1 MKLNNISLPYP
12 VLGISDDVMPMLEPD
27 CLTIKVE
34 DDGMGNYR
42 FTVTMK
48 HENECIHQLIRDGY
62 AEYSCEVDC
71 ARAMFR
77 RCYTSDKGKIKIVIP
92 RQYLNGRVDFNSFVS
107 VKKPFN
113 YKNPEFNEDYEGYSF
128 KMELGDVLV
137 AFPPTHYD
145 VDIKYDQLQ
154 AAGSFM
160 QIREGI
166 GRTVTY
172 FDVSGDKIE
181 ILLPTP
187 LYNMY
192 REMIGKDVRFMEI
205 FHSSIVLNALTQALF
220 CYDEYSHT
228 TWARTI
234 KYRVDSDKSLSQYN
248 LEELEPDQ
256 VPQLAQELLKDPYGR
271 MFDRLKKIKENNEND
286 EEE

>member
-71 ARAMFR
+71 ARTMFR
-77 RCYTSDKGKIKIVIP
+77 KCYTS
-92 RQYLNGRVDFNSFVS
+92 
-107 VKKPFN
+107 
-113 YKNPEFNEDYEGYSF
+113 DYEGYSF

>member
-12 VLGISDDVMPMLEPD
+12 VLGISDDIVPNLPD
-27 CLTIKVE
+27 DSLSVKVG
-34 DDGMGNYR
+34 DDGKGNYV
-42 FTVTMK
+42 FNVNMK
-48 HENECIHQLIRDGY
+48 HDNEHIHQLISNGY

-71 ARAMFR
+71 ARALFR
-77 RCYTSDKGKIKIVIP
+77 RCYTCNKGKIEIKIP
-92 RQYLNGRVDFNSFVS
+92 RKNLNGRVEFNSFVS

-113 YKNPEFNEDYEGYSF
+113 YKNPNFNEDYEGYSF
-128 KMELGDVLV
+128 DMELGDILV
-137 AFPPTHYD
+137 AFPSQHYD

-166 GRTVTY
+166 GRKETF

-187 LYNMY
+187 LYNIY
-192 REMIGKDVRFMEI
+192 KDMIGKDIRFMEI
-205 FHSSIVLNALTQALF
+205 FHSSIVLNALTHALY
-220 CYDEYSHT
+220 CYDEHQHT

-234 KYRVDSDKSLSQYN
+234 KYRVDSDALLKDFN
-248 LEELEPDQ
+248 LEELEPEQ

-271 MFDRLKKIKENNEND
+271 MFDRLKKIKENNESD